1 MADQEAMQS
10 YAAGKPVPTVD
21 PDDIRRFREV
31 GKLVVRD
38 KPAEGCVGIDIRL
51 FSDVCTPGANIPAVA
66 FRSYPITILL
76 HLELLNPWHRG
87 DDLDDAVYRVAAVF
101 PLAGIERFNPSEFLA
116 RLRQAQ

>member
-1 MADQEAMQS
+1 MRLCLPAWRKRMVLKVPCRSASNPLPPIRHKLIGDAGVRQFQHETVFENPKWESQLMADQEAMQS

-51 FSDVCTPGANIPAVA
+51 FA
-66 FRSYPITILL
+66 
-76 HLELLNPWHRG
+76 
-87 DDLDDAVYRVAAVF
+87 
-101 PLAGIERFNPSEFLA
+101 
-116 RLRQAQ
+116 